1 MAEKHNATVQVN
13 KKPLELNEY
22 IEAFI
27 AEVAIAMVKPL
38 KGVDYIKKVEYHHQK
53 DDVEVAVNG
62 DDVQLTP
69 FPIEIINSTLMGM
82 MAPLKGTNNIERLDI
97 VVEV

>member
-1 MAEKHNATVQVN
+1 MTDKHKAVVQVN
-13 KKPLELNEY
+13 GSPLELNEY
-22 IEAFI
+22 VEAFI

-38 KGVDYIKKVEYHHQK
+38 KGVDYIKKVKYHHEK

-62 DDVQLTP
+62 ENIELTP
-69 FPIEIINSTLMGM
+69 FPVGIINSTLLGM
-82 MAPLKGTNNIERLDI
+82 LAPLKGTDNIERLDI

>member
-1 MAEKHNATVQVN
+1 MAEKHKASVQVN
-13 KKPLELNEY
+13 RSPLELNEY
-22 IEAFI
+22 VEAFI

-38 KGVDYIKKVEYHHQK
+38 KGVDYIKKVEYHYEK

-62 DDVQLTP
+62 DDIELTP
-69 FPIEIINSTLMGM
+69 FPIGIINSTLMGI
-82 MAPLKGTNNIERLDI
+82 MAPLKGTDNIERLDI

>member
-62 DDVQLTP
+62 EDIPLTEIP
-69 FPIEIINSTLMGM
+69 VKIINSTLIGM
-82 MAPLKGTNNIERLDI
+82 MAPLKGTDNMERLDI